1 MALFSSRVL
10 DNSVGHTLKVSVTNV
25 ESIPMRGVQSVD
37 NGNLR
42 TEPVR
47 YGLDRIS
54 VNVNAAYTLF
64 TNAGQADM

>member
-1 MALFSSRVL
+1 
-10 DNSVGHTLKVSVTNV
+10 
-25 ESIPMRGVQSVD
+25 MRGVQSVD
-37 NGNLR
+37 NGNLG